1 MIIILC
7 YYFPIINNITSIKY
21 QLKDLN
27 EKIFVLYHHLG
38 LGDHIV
44 CNGLVN
50 YVSTNN
56 NKIYLPVNTLFKD
69 QITYLY
75 RDNKK
80 IEIFPVNLGEVNNAD
95 SEVEKLAYEKNIPIL
110 KIGFEN
116 RLNKK
121 IPFYKSFY
129 KQIGLKY
136 NISYK
141 YFNPSSDEKKEE
153 QLYNHLIKLFNIEN
167 NKYILIHDEASD
179 TRYKLKTDT
188 DLKAINLSNEFDI
201 FDNIFLYKK
210 IINDASEIHCINSS
224 FAHLVDRF
232 DTSGKLIYHNVRG
245 GKLKFK
251 KKWNYIDY

>member
-1 MIIILC
+1 M
-7 YYFPIINNITSIKY
+7 
-21 QLKDLN
+21 KDLN
-27 EKIFVLYHHLG
+27 ENVFVLYHHLG

-50 YVSTNN
+50 YVSTKSE
-56 NKIYLPVNTLFKD
+56 KIFLPVNTLFED

-75 RDNKK
+75 KDNKK
-80 IEIFPVNLGEVNNAD
+80 IEIFPVNLGEVNDAHV
-95 SEVEKLAYEKNIPIL
+95 EVESLAHEHSIPIL

-116 RLNKK
+116 RLNQKV
-121 IPFYKSFY
+121 PFYKSFY

-141 YFNPSSDEKKEE
+141 HFNCPSDKEKEKE
-153 QLYNHLIKLFNIEN
+153 LYNHLVKVFNVEDD
-167 NKYILIHDEASD
+167 KYLLIHDEASD
-179 TRYKLKTDT
+179 TQYNLKAES
-188 DLKAINLSNEFDI
+188 DLKAINLSNKFDI

-232 DTSGKLIYHNVRG
+232 DTKGKLIYHDVRG
-245 GKLKFK
+245 GRLKFK